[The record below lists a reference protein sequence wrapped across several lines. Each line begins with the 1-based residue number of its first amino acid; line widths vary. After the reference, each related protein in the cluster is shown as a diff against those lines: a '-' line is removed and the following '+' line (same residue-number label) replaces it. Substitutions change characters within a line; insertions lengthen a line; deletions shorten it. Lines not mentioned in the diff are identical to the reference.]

1 MLLDI
6 LRKLDERFTKKNIVL
21 NKFFFSSC
29 MYETCLKQQ
38 QKRIFCIFF
47 LKLFFFS
54 TLWDGTYR
62 EFKLKWGWRTWV
74 LKRHIFELD
83 VQSQFSNEWVHYR
96 HLSVLQVY
104 KSKLLSHRVYGD
116 NFYDELSRSHSYPLR
131 EREIKM
137 AISSPFLSRLMTLFN
152 YPLPAKMRNCRHI
165 IWVLLEISRR
175 CLTKKIEPWLSKM

>member
-1 MLLDI
+1 MKDS
-6 LRKLDERFTKKNIVL
+6 RKKNHSFKQVFFSFIMYVWNVFKTTTKTHFL
-21 NKFFFSSC
+21 FYFFFFN
-29 MYETCLKQQ
+29 
-38 QKRIFCIFF
+38 RFF
-47 LKLFFFS
+47 P

-62 EFKLKWGWRTWV
+62 EFKLKWGWHTWV
-74 LKRHIFELD
+74 LKRHIFELN

-104 KSKLLSHRVYGD
+104 KSTLLSHRVYGD